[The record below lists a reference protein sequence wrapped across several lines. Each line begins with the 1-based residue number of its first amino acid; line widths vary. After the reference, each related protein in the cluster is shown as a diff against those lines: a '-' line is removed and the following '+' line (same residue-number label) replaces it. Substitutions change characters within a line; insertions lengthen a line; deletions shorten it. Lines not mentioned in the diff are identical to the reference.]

1 MKSLEFEKVS
11 IASARQELDGQ
22 GKRVDAPE
30 RSRQRAPQHDA
41 VLLDAT
47 RLWMDGLP
55 AAVRPVELA
64 RRFPRIANSI
74 AELWRRVAR
83 CEEYLDSLVVD
94 LRGDRTGFP
103 LEVAQELAALRGY
116 YAELHPQHRSAWD
129 LEARGD

>member
-1 MKSLEFEKVS
+1 MKSLEFEKLS
-11 IASARQELDGQ
+11 IASTRRELHGQ
-22 GKRVDAPE
+22 VKRVDTPE
-30 RSRQRAPQHDA
+30 RSRQRAPQHAA

-55 AAVRPVELA
+55 PAVRPVVLA

-83 CEEYLDSLVVD
+83 CEEYLDTLVVD

-116 YAELHPQHRSAWD
+116 YAELHPQNRSAWD
-129 LEARGD
+129 LGLRCD

>member
-11 IASARQELDGQ
+11 IASARQELDGHVKQ
-22 GKRVDAPE
+22 VDTPE
-30 RSRQRAPQHDA
+30 RSRQRAPQPAA

-47 RLWMDGLP
+47 RLWMDDLP
-55 AAVRPVELA
+55 AAVRPAVLA

-83 CEEYLDSLVVD
+83 CEEYLDTLVVD
-94 LRGDRTGFP
+94 TRGNRTGFP

-116 YAELHPQHRSAWD
+116 YAVLHPQSRSVWD
-129 LEARGD
+129 LDLHVD